1 MFDIVPVFNE
11 GERGRVRV
19 FELLGL
25 KCGHNLMQMIQS
37 VDKKLVTAPV
47 CPSTQTANRQRQ
59 KKRVAMTPDKDSTD
73 QSGAL

>member
-1 MFDIVPVFNE
+1 VFDIVPVFNE

-47 CPSTQTANRQRQ
+47 CQSTQTASRQRQ
-59 KKRVAMTPDKDSTD
+59 KRVARTPDKDSTD